1 MWQRW
6 SDGQNGDLGRLVCK
20 FQYTLE
26 ARKTVQRGF
35 PFTYLSRESG
45 SPDLGVKIQV

>member
-26 ARKTVQRGF
+26 ARKTVQRGW
-35 PFTYLSRESG
+35 ESG